1 MVVLIGVGLVVN
13 IQSPATNRFKNQ
25 SISNK
30 RGACV
35 QYCTNLHITY
45 FSMYQVALLSNEK
58 SFTVES
64 YKEIHEITPKS
75 WP

>member
-1 MVVLIGVGLVVN
+1 MLN
-13 IQSPATNRFKNQ
+13 KNQ

-35 QYCTNLHITY
+35 QYCTNCLHITY